1 MRVETLSFAR
11 SEDDDDDDDD
21 DHGVPSPDD
30 PIQNPNPP
38 PPPLL
43 LLLLLL
49 LPLLLFGPD
58 RSPPPLLPSPPILL
72 LLLRRRCRSR
82 RRIRSAVPFPYARF
96 LSEPSLSPPKI
107 LENKLTSPFYSFTSS
122 YDSARVLPRNFSVKA
137 QSGAVMNQKENIDSQ
152 TVIKPAVGG
161 ESDRLSNKKDGGSPK
176 VMAFSPLEG
185 AVIKARESGLS
196 FESLKVR
203 RYELSQ
209 KITYALIPALLL
221 VSRTDVLTSLLVFS
235 VYWQIHGC
243 FKEIFLDYVHHE
255 VTRNW
260 VLIYFAM
267 LLVILAKDTIVFFN
281 LV

>member
-1 MRVETLSFAR
+1 MQRVETLSFAR
-11 SEDDDDDDDD
+11 SEEDDDDED

-49 LPLLLFGPD
+49 LLLFGPD
-58 RSPPPLLPSPPILL
+58 RSPPLLLPSPPIL

-137 QSGAVMNQKENIDSQ
+137 QSEAVMNQKENINSQ
-152 TVIKPAVGG
+152 TVIKPAVAG
-161 ESDRLSNKKDGGSPK
+161 ESDRLSNKKDGGSSK

-185 AVIKARESGLS
+185 AVVKARESGLS

-221 VSRTDVLTSLLVFS
+221 VSRTDVLTSLLGFS

-255 VTRNW
+255 VTRSW